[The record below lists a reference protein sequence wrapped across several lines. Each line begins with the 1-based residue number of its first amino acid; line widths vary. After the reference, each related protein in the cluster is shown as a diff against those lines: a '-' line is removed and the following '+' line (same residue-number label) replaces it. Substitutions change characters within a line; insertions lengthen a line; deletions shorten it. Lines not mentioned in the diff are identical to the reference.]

1 MYDIDNNGVL
11 DKTDFEHLA
20 VKNTIMEGKGKW
32 DAERWEFFYHVLL
45 QNTGLSDHFC
55 IIKKYCCCC
64 ILNLALKNE
73 PTLVFRPRTG
83 GLHPPFFILT

>member
-32 DAERWEFFYHVLL
+32 DPER
-45 QNTGLSDHFC
+45 
-55 IIKKYCCCC
+55 
-64 ILNLALKNE
+64 
-73 PTLVFRPRTG
+73 
-83 GLHPPFFILT
+83 

>member
-32 DAERWEFFYHVLL
+32 DDARYRRWITYYFKKLLVL
-45 QNTGLSDHFC
+45 
-55 IIKKYCCCC
+55 
-64 ILNLALKNE
+64 
-73 PTLVFRPRTG
+73 P
-83 GLHPPFFILT
+83 

>member
-32 DAERWEFFYHVLL
+32 DAERYEYTRLYYGDAW
-45 QNTGLSDHFC
+45 
-55 IIKKYCCCC
+55 
-64 ILNLALKNE
+64 
-73 PTLVFRPRTG
+73 
-83 GLHPPFFILT
+83 LTPE